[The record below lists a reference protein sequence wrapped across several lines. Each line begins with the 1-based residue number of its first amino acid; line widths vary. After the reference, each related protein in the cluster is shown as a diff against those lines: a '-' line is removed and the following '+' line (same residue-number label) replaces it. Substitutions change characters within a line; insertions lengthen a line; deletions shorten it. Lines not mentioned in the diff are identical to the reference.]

1 MDEQIKEA
9 FFRVKQDVFSL
20 GNEISNLKL
29 LIADMKNELKIIT
42 QALNDIREKELL
54 AEKPQTKTKIIQ
66 EITPTHIPTLASKTP
81 TIQQITPTHQE
92 IPTDKLLSQVLKRQ
106 DLGISIGNQGVPT
119 DKQTNRQTNRQTN
132 T

>member
-42 QALNDIREKELL
+42 QALNDIREK
-54 AEKPQTKTKIIQ
+54 
-66 EITPTHIPTLASKTP
+66 
-81 TIQQITPTHQE
+81 
-92 IPTDKLLSQVLKRQ
+92 KLL
-106 DLGISIGNQGVPT
+106 T
-119 DKQTNRQTNRQTN
+119 
-132 T
+132 